1 MRRTNRRSN
10 KKSLSLVKVVV
21 FCLFLASFA
30 MAIFTQTQAIISKNE
45 NKKIESKVSTLK
57 EDNKKSLEEINKL
70 QDDVKKLKADVV
82 KKRENSKIAYLTFD
96 DGPSKNTTRI
106 LKILK
111 ENNIKATFFVNGH
124 PGLEE
129 EYKAIV
135 ADGHVL
141 ANHTYSHD
149 YGKVYSSVDNFK
161 ADVKKLDKYLEE
173 VTGEAPSHI
182 LRYPGGSNNTIS
194 YNYGGRKIMR
204 QIVDEMAK
212 EYTHF
217 DWNVDSTDAS
227 AMVQQ
232 KDKIVRSVLSESK
245 QVKHA
250 VILMHDL
257 NPKTTTPDAL
267 PEIIKGLREQ
277 GFEFDKMTKDSYPA
291 QFVKPNIK

>member
-1 MRRTNRRSN
+1 MRRSNRRSN
-10 KKSLSLVKVVV
+10 KKSLSLVKVAI

-96 DGPSKNTTRI
+96 DGPSKNTNRI

-267 PEIIKGLREQ
+267 PEIIKGLKEQ

>member
-1 MRRTNRRSN
+1 MRRSNRRSN
-10 KKSLSLVKVVV
+10 KKSLSLVKVAI

-57 EDNKKSLEEINKL
+57 EDNKKYLEEINKL

-267 PEIIKGLREQ
+267 PEIIKGLKEQ

>member
-1 MRRTNRRSN
+1 MRRSNRRSN
-10 KKSLSLVKVVV
+10 KKSLSLVKVAI

-267 PEIIKGLREQ
+267 PEIIKGLKEQ

>member
-129 EYKAIV
+129 EYKAII

-267 PEIIKGLREQ
+267 PEIIKGLKEQ

>member
-1 MRRTNRRSN
+1 MRRSNRRSN
-10 KKSLSLVKVVV
+10 KKSLSLVKVAI